1 MSLSHEIAVHDQ
13 QLVRYLLGLL
23 AEDEADRI
31 DELSV
36 VDDDLAARLRVVEDD
51 LVDAYVRGALSGD
64 TLKRFE
70 SHYLSSPL
78 RRDRVTFAR
87 NFVSAVD
94 RAQPLAAAGIRTR
107 SGRPRWVAGL
117 AAAAAA
123 VLLVAS
129 VGLLLQSVRLGRGL
143 SDAESARIAL
153 DQRTRDLERQ
163 LAELRAAN
171 QTAVSELER
180 LRGSSATAQPDA
192 LRIALVLL
200 PQTRAVGP
208 VPTLAVPPGAARIG
222 FELRLESN
230 DFSRYQVGLRDP
242 AANTTVWR
250 SGWAAPRTSAGVSSV
265 LIALPS
271 ELLKPQHYTFDLA
284 GRGPGGG
291 AEVVGSYTFE
301 IAPR

>member
-23 AEDEADRI
+23 SEDEADRI

-64 TLKRFE
+64 ALKRFE

-78 RRDRVTFAR
+78 RRERVTFAR
-87 NFVSAVD
+87 HFVSAVD
-94 RAQPLAAAGIRTR
+94 RAQPLAAAGTHRR
-107 SGRPRWVAGL
+107 SARAGL
-117 AAAAAA
+117 VPALAAAAA

-129 VGLLLQSVRLGRGL
+129 AGLLFQSVRLGRGL
-143 SDAESARIAL
+143 SVAESARIAL

-171 QTAVSELER
+171 QTAVNELER
-180 LRGSSATAQPDA
+180 VRESSAAPPQDV

-200 PQTRAVGP
+200 PQTRAIGP
-208 VPTLAVPPGAARIG
+208 VPTLAVPSGAARIG

-242 AANTTVWR
+242 GANTTVWR
-250 SGWAAPRTSAGVSSV
+250 SGWAAPRTSAGVPSV
-265 LIALPS
+265 LVALPA

-284 GRGPGGG
+284 GRGPDGS

-301 IAPR
+301 IVPR

>member
-23 AEDEADRI
+23 SEDEADRI

-36 VDDDLAARLRVVEDD
+36 VDDDLAGRLRVVEDD

-64 TLKRFE
+64 PLKRFE
-70 SHYLSSPL
+70 SHYLASPL
-78 RRDRVTFAR
+78 RRERVAFAR

-94 RAQPLAAAGIRTR
+94 RAQPPAAAQPQTR
-107 SGRPRWVAGL
+107 WARARWVPAL
-117 AAAAAA
+117 AAAAA
-123 VLLVAS
+123 VLLVTSAA
-129 VGLLLQSVRLGRGL
+129 LLFQSVRLGRGL
-143 SDAESARIAL
+143 SVAESARTAL

-163 LAELRAAN
+163 VAELRAAN
-171 QTAVSELER
+171 QTAASELER
-180 LRGSSATAQPDA
+180 ARESSAAAPQDV

-200 PQTRAVGP
+200 PQTRAAGP
-208 VPTLAVPPGAARIG
+208 VPTLAVPPGTARIG

-230 DFSRYQVGLRDP
+230 DYARYQVGLRDP

-250 SGWAAPRTSAGVSSV
+250 SGWAAAKTSAGVPSIA
-265 LIALPS
+265 IALPA
-271 ELLKPQHYTFDLA
+271 ELLRPQHYTFDLA
-284 GRGPGGG
+284 GRGPDGG

-301 IAPR
+301 IVPR

>member
-1 MSLSHEIAVHDQ
+1 MSPSHEIAVHDQ
-13 QLVRYLLGLL
+13 QLVRYLLGQLPP
-23 AEDEADRI
+23 DDADRI

-36 VDDDLAARLRVVEDD
+36 VDDDIAARLRVVEDD

-78 RRDRVTFAR
+78 RRERVAFAR
-87 NFVSAVD
+87 SFVSAVD
-94 RAQPLAAAGIRTR
+94 RAQPPAARTAPMR
-107 SGRPRWVAGL
+107 AVRPRWISALSV
-117 AAAAAA
+117 AAA
-123 VLLVAS
+123 VLLAACA
-129 VGLLLQSVRLGRGL
+129 GLLLQSIRLGRGL
-143 SDAESARIAL
+143 KDAERARIAL

-163 LAELRAAN
+163 IAELRAPN
-171 QTAVSELER
+171 QTVASEREHAR
-180 LRGSSATAQPDA
+180 ESSPAPPQEP

-200 PQTRAVGP
+200 PQTRAIGP
-208 VPTLAVPPGAARIG
+208 VPTLRVPPGAARIG

-230 DFSRYQVGLRDP
+230 DYSRYQVGLRDP

-250 SGWAAPRTSAGVSSV
+250 SGWAAARSSGAGSAVV
-265 LIALPS
+265 VALPS

-284 GRGPGGG
+284 GRGPDGG

-301 IAPR
+301 IVPR